1 MSDVP
6 PENWKLNPCRRSW
19 RYAAVVV
26 SIALELR
33 NASVIFSRNSYPRM
47 QPKLILQ
54 NDGEIEWI
62 AVENPTVENSGPDP
76 YEVSGAEHVMA
87 YLSKK

>member
-1 MSDVP
+1 
-6 PENWKLNPCRRSW
+6 
-19 RYAAVVV
+19 
-26 SIALELR
+26 
-33 NASVIFSRNSYPRM
+33 M